1 MIYMNAVVTGASKG
15 IGKAIAEK
23 LVMQGMN
30 VAICARNEHDL
41 AQAVKT
47 LNNINPDVD
56 VFSQVRDLSINGE
69 AIAFGEDVQQRFGRV
84 DLLVNNAGTFIPGDL
99 CTEEDGVLEK
109 LIATNLYSA
118 YHLTRTLATYMK
130 QHDVVNNTRGHIV
143 TISSVAALKAYANGG
158 SYSISKYAL
167 EGFSKNLREE
177 LKPHLIK
184 VSTVNPGATMSD
196 SWSGSNVDENR
207 IMRPQDI
214 ADIIWMLFNL
224 SPQTVV
230 EEIVL
235 RPQLG
240 DL

>member
-1 MIYMNAVVTGASKG
+1 
-15 IGKAIAEK
+15 
-23 LVMQGMN
+23 
-30 VAICARNEHDL
+30 
-41 AQAVKT
+41 
-47 LNNINPDVD
+47 
-56 VFSQVRDLSINGE
+56 
-69 AIAFGEDVQQRFGRV
+69 
-84 DLLVNNAGTFIPGDL
+84 
-99 CTEEDGVLEK
+99 
-109 LIATNLYSA
+109 
-118 YHLTRTLATYMK
+118 
-130 QHDVVNNTRGHIV
+130 
-143 TISSVAALKAYANGG
+143 
-158 SYSISKYAL
+158 L